1 MNNKSILKDP
11 PMNEKE
17 TALPMYKE
25 VKSWL
30 STNTRHDTTN
40 GDSFEEVSVVDTNK
54 RKAIVKD
61 EVAEHM
67 KKNRVSLKNDENDSD
82 IEVLGKVNHVS
93 YASIRSENSLFF
105 RKLTLFFI

>member
-54 RKAIVKD
+54 RKVVVKD
-61 EVAEHM
+61 EVAAHT
-67 KKNRVSLKNDENDSD
+67 KK
-82 IEVLGKVNHVS
+82 
-93 YASIRSENSLFF
+93 
-105 RKLTLFFI
+105 